1 MPKEENVLKA
11 DTPIRLRYV
20 GKRFNGARLPLDV
33 LADLPAFRDLLVAF
47 AKQEWRTVNSGRR
60 RVPRGFDKG
69 LTFDLADIE
78 DGSAIPTLRWDR
90 ESAQTY
96 LPGFADELEGIVE
109 SSLSNIVNLFDDA
122 ANFKYPKVLSSEHV
136 RALNKFGAS
145 LRDDERIEFIG
156 RHGKKGEVVY
166 LNSLRRKNLITKVR
180 ETYESRFEGTGTLVG
195 VFAHEQSQSCIE
207 ISTVIHGVIRIP
219 LDRESVI
226 TEFDGNIS
234 SPIQFDLKIEL
245 DNNDV
250 YRSIVEVHDVALI
263 DERISADLER
273 CKHRIAEIQA
283 LPDGWD
289 DKAGK
294 STNALAVNSVRRFL
308 IRRPHFCADYKIFPT
323 STGGIL
329 LEFEVNKWDLSVE
342 FLADGFVEIFG
353 IEIDGDGE
361 LEPTLFKEVEV
372 DLIALFDKYVGHDG
386 R

>member
-1 MPKEENVLKA
+1 MSEEENALNA
-11 DTPIRLRYV
+11 GPAIRLRYV
-20 GKRFNGARLPLDV
+20 GKRFDGARLPLDV

-47 AKQEWRTVNSGRR
+47 ARQEWRTVNSGRQ
-60 RVPRGFDKG
+60 RVPKGFDKS

-78 DGSAIPTLRWDR
+78 DGSAIPKLRWDR

-109 SSLSNIVNLFDDA
+109 ASLLNIVNLFDDA
-122 ANFKYPKVLSSEHV
+122 ANDQYPKALSSEHV

-156 RHGKKGEVVY
+156 RQGKKGEVVY

-180 ETYESRFEGTGTLVG
+180 ETYESRFEGSGTLVG
-195 VFAHEQSQSCIE
+195 VFAHADSQSYIE
-207 ISTVIHGVIRIP
+207 INTVLHGVIRIH
-219 LDRESVI
+219 LDRESVL
-226 TEFDGNIS
+226 TEFDGNIG

-250 YRSIVEVHDVALI
+250 YRSIVEVHDVVLI
-263 DERISADLER
+263 DERIAADLDR
-273 CKHRIAEIQA
+273 CKRRIAEIQV

-289 DKAGK
+289 DKTGK
-294 STNALAVNSVRRFL
+294 SIDALAVNSISRFL
-308 IRRPHFCADYKIFPT
+308 VRRPHFCADYKIFPT
-323 STGGIL
+323 SMGGVL
-329 LEFEVNKWDLSVE
+329 LEFEVNGWDLSLE
-342 FLADGFVEIFG
+342 FLSGGSVEIFG

-361 LEPTLFKEVEV
+361 LQPTLFEGVET
-372 DLIALFDKYVGHDG
+372 DLIAVFDKYVGRDG